1 MFTKKQKKTEEDRDK
16 ELAKAR
22 AKQRKKL
29 IKTKYGQRQKESDC
43 YALRAG
49 ERLGSRAGCTQL
61 HSSCLLAAV
70 SIVLVI
76 LMFKNS
82 FEAKGD
88 ISILYGFAGLAIPVI
103 AWRGLVYAIRGF
115 NEREKNYITCKIGAG
130 CNGALIFWMC
140 AIFIR
145 GLF

>member
-1 MFTKKQKKTEEDRDK
+1 MFTKRQQKTTEDREK

-29 IKTKYGQRQKESDC
+29 IKTRYGQRQKKH
-43 YALRAG
+43 AKKG
-49 ERLGSRAGCTQL
+49 IQ
-61 HSSCLLAAV
+61 SCLLAAV
-70 SIVLVI
+70 AAFLVI
-76 LMFKNS
+76 MMLINS
-82 FEAKGD
+82 FKAGGE
-88 ISILYGFAGLAIPVI
+88 ISVLYGLAGFLIPVI
-103 AWRGLVYAIRGF
+103 AWRGLMYAIRGF

-130 CNGALIFWMC
+130 CNGALIVCMC

>member
-1 MFTKKQKKTEEDRDK
+1 MFTGKQKRTEEDREK

-22 AKQRKKL
+22 AKQSKKL
-29 IKTKYGQRQKESDC
+29 IKTRYGQRQKKH
-43 YALRAG
+43 AKRGL
-49 ERLGSRAGCTQL
+49 Q
-61 HSSCLLAAV
+61 SCLLAAV
-70 SIVLVI
+70 GVSLVI
-76 LMFKNS
+76 MMLVNS
-82 FEAKGD
+82 FKAKGD
-88 ISILYGFAGLAIPVI
+88 ISILYGLAGFVIPVI

-130 CNGALIFWMC
+130 CNGALIFCMC

>member
-1 MFTKKQKKTEEDRDK
+1 MFTKKQKKTEEERDK

-29 IKTKYGQRQKESDC
+29 IKTKYGQRQKKH
-43 YALRAG
+43 AKKG
-49 ERLGSRAGCTQL
+49 IQ
-61 HSSCLLAAV
+61 SCLLAAV
-70 SIVLVI
+70 SIILVI

-130 CNGALIFWMC
+130 CNGVLIFWMC

>member
-1 MFTKKQKKTEEDRDK
+1 MFTRNQKKTEEDKEK

-29 IKTKYGQRQKESDC
+29 IKTKYGQRQKKHAKKGIQSC
-43 YALRAG
+43 FLAVVSAAL
-49 ERLGSRAGCTQL
+49 
-61 HSSCLLAAV
+61 
-70 SIVLVI
+70 IVWMI
-76 LMFKNS
+76 KNS

-88 ISILYGFAGLAIPVI
+88 ISVLYGLAGLAIPVI

-130 CNGALIFWMC
+130 CNGALLFCMC

>member
-1 MFTKKQKKTEEDRDK
+1 MFT
-16 ELAKAR
+16 KAR

-29 IKTKYGQRQKESDC
+29 IKTKYGQRQKKH
-43 YALRAG
+43 AKKG
-49 ERLGSRAGCTQL
+49 IQ
-61 HSSCLLAAV
+61 SCLLAAV

-88 ISILYGFAGLAIPVI
+88 ISILYGFVGLAIPVI

>member
-29 IKTKYGQRQKESDC
+29 IKTKYGQRQKKHEKK
-43 YALRAG
+43 G
-49 ERLGSRAGCTQL
+49 IQ
-61 HSSCLLAAV
+61 SCLLAAV

>member
-29 IKTKYGQRQKESDC
+29 IKTKYGQRQKKH
-43 YALRAG
+43 AKKWI
-49 ERLGSRAGCTQL
+49 Q
-61 HSSCLLAAV
+61 SCLLAAV

>member
-1 MFTKKQKKTEEDRDK
+1 MFIGKQKKTAEDKEK

-29 IKTKYGQRQKESDC
+29 IKTRYGQRQKKH
-43 YALRAG
+43 AKKG
-49 ERLGSRAGCTQL
+49 IQ
-61 HSSCLLAAV
+61 SCFLAAV

-76 LMFKNS
+76 MMITNS
-82 FEAKGD
+82 FKAKGD
-88 ISILYGFAGLAIPVI
+88 VSILYGLMGLIIPVI
-103 AWRGLVYAIRGF
+103 AWRGLVFAIRGF

-130 CNGALIFWMC
+130 CNGALIFGMC

>member
-1 MFTKKQKKTEEDRDK
+1 MFTKKQKKTEEDRER

-22 AKQRKKL
+22 AKRRKKL
-29 IKTKYGQRQKESDC
+29 IKTKYGQRQKKH
-43 YALRAG
+43 ARKG
-49 ERLGSRAGCTQL
+49 IQ
-61 HSSCLLAAV
+61 SCLLAAV
-70 SIVLVI
+70 SIILVI
-76 LMFKNS
+76 MMIKNS

-88 ISILYGFAGLAIPVI
+88 ISVLYGLFGFVVPVI

-130 CNGALIFWMC
+130 CNGALIFCMC

>member
-1 MFTKKQKKTEEDRDK
+1 MFTKKQKKTEEDRER

-29 IKTKYGQRQKESDC
+29 IKTKYGQRQKKH
-43 YALRAG
+43 ARKG
-49 ERLGSRAGCTQL
+49 IQ
-61 HSSCLLAAV
+61 SCLLATV
-70 SIVLVI
+70 SIILVVMMI
-76 LMFKNS
+76 KNS

-88 ISILYGFAGLAIPVI
+88 ISVLYGLLGFVVPVI

-130 CNGALIFWMC
+130 CNGALIFCMC